1 MSKKENF
8 TAGRIVAFRCA
19 DGKQQSI
26 FWDAKTPGLGLR
38 VTAAG
43 AKSYIFEAC
52 LHSKTIRITIGDVR
66 TYSVAQAQA
75 EATTLRG
82 LCDKGIDPRELKA
95 EQRAKSEA
103 LKAERKRKSVT
114 VGEAWA
120 EYVAARQHVWGEA
133 HAQDHAIA
141 TKAGGEPR
149 GRGRRAGQG
158 AVTYPGLIYPLLSLR
173 LSELTA
179 SRVQEWLEVANLRG
193 KTAAAKAFRLLR
205 AFLNWC
211 GDRDEYSG
219 IVSANAHSKRE
230 VRDIVQKVRAKK
242 LVLQREQLPLFFES
256 VRKIGNP
263 TAAAYLQVLLLTGAR
278 REELAQLRWADCDF
292 QWRTLHIKDKVSPA
306 GRDIPMTP
314 YVASLLMS
322 QPRRYESQPRPNE
335 SQPRP
340 IEFVFSSPLSAAG
353 YLADPL
359 TPLQRAMLAAGLPN
373 LSPHDLRRSFGTL
386 AEWVEVPAGVVAQLM
401 GHQPSAIAEKH
412 YIVRP
417 LDLLRSWHVKIEAWI
432 LEQAGVTFDVE
443 QAGKLRAVK

>member
-1 MSKKENF
+1 MGKKENF
-8 TAGRIVAFRCA
+8 TAGRIVAFRCE

-43 AKSYIFEAC
+43 TKSYIFEAC
-52 LHSKTIRITIGDVR
+52 LHSKSIRLTIGDVR
-66 TYSVAQAQA
+66 TWTVAQAQA
-75 EATTLRG
+75 EATKLRS
-82 LCDKGIDPRELKA
+82 LCDQGTDPREVKV
-95 EQRAKSEA
+95 EQRARAEA

-179 SRVQEWLEVANLRG
+179 SRVQEWMEAANLRG
-193 KTAAAKAFRLLR
+193 KTAAAKSFRLLR

-211 GDRDEYSG
+211 GDRDEYQG
-219 IVSANAHSKRE
+219 IVNANAHSRRE

-256 VRKIGNP
+256 VRKISNP

-278 REELAQLRWADCDF
+278 REELAQLRWEDCDF
-292 QWRTLHIKDKVSPA
+292 QWRSLHIKDKVSPA

-314 YVASLLMS
+314 YVASLLAS
-322 QPRRYESQPRPNE
+322 QPRRN
-335 SQPRP
+335 
-340 IEFVFSSPLSAAG
+340 EFVFSSPLSAAG

-386 AEWVEVPAGVVAQLM
+386 AEWCEVPAGVVAQIM

-432 LEQAGVTFDVE
+432 LDQAGVTFDAE
-443 QAGKLRAVK
+443 LTGKLRAVK

>member
-1 MSKKENF
+1 MSSKENF
-8 TAGRIVAFRCA
+8 TAGRVAAFRCD
-19 DGKQQSI
+19 DGKSQSI
-26 FWDAKTPGLGLR
+26 YWDAKTHGLGLR
-38 VTAAG
+38 VTASG
-43 AKSYIFEAC
+43 AKSYIFQAR
-52 LHSKTIRITIGDVR
+52 LHGKTIRLTIGDVR
-66 TYSVAQAQA
+66 TWPVGKAQA

-82 LCDKGIDPRELKA
+82 LCDKGIDPRELKV
-95 EQRAKSEA
+95 EQREKAEA
-103 LKAERKRKSVT
+103 LKVERKRKAVT

-120 EYVAARQHVWGEA
+120 EYVAARKHVWGEA

-158 AVTYPGLIYPLLSLR
+158 AVTYPGLIYPLLPLR

-179 SRVQEWLEVANLRG
+179 SRVQEWMEAANLRG
-193 KTAAAKAFRLLR
+193 KTAAAKSFRLLR

-211 GDRDEYSG
+211 GDRDEYQG
-219 IVSANAHSKRE
+219 IVSANAHSRRE

-256 VRKIGNP
+256 VRKITNP

-292 QWRTLHIKDKVSPA
+292 QWRSLHIKDKVSEA

-314 YVASLLMS
+314 YVASLLAA
-322 QPRRYESQPRPNE
+322 QPRRN
-335 SQPRP
+335 
-340 IEFVFSSPLSAAG
+340 EFVFSSPSSAAG

-386 AEWVEVPAGVVAQLM
+386 AEWCEVPAGVVAQIM

-432 LEQAGVTFDVE
+432 LKQAGVTFDAE
-443 QAGKLRAVK
+443 QTGKLRAVK